1 MVNLLAA
8 VVLLPIAL
16 LLVGVLGGVAI
27 TAIFNVSTTGWDTAT
42 VTVWNLLPIIAII
55 AIFLAFLAVVGL
67 KITGKI

>member
-27 TAIFNVSTTGWDTAT
+27 NAIFNVSTTGWDVAT